1 MIFNGL
7 HIQIFNAFQ
16 ISLMGNI
23 DLEPFCSLAVFKY
36 LVKTLEEYLHW
47 LKNSCSPFNCCRRK
61 NISFTDIFK
70 GFCLQINKFEKVTA
84 FYFWQYIPYVLV
96 FISRQKVCSSI
107 WEAIVARVFFLEWF
121 NFKGFHVSVENCQ
134 LVKILLLWK

>member
-1 MIFNGL
+1 MPFLYLVEKKGSIIWSPNCLQMIFNGL

-23 DLEPFCSLAVFKY
+23 DLEPFCSIAVFKY

-61 NISFTDIFK
+61 NISFADIFK

-96 FISRQKVCSSI
+96 FISRQKVCSKYLRSYC
-107 WEAIVARVFFLEWF
+107 R
-121 NFKGFHVSVENCQ
+121 KGFFPWVV
-134 LVKILLLWK
+134 